1 MMKLAKLLP
10 LLFLIAS
17 LSMVNTSEAQ
27 AQDMKIGFVE
37 PQAVLDR
44 MPEVRAVQQRLQ
56 NFVERK
62 QNELATKERELQSEL
77 EMYQQRAG
85 VISESARETQEQRLG
100 QMQTELQQL
109 QRTAPREIEN
119 RQNELMSP
127 ILNQLRSAIDT
138 VASRKGLDY
147 VLNRTTST
155 GDVIILYMSEQMER
169 ENDIT
174 DAVMEELG
182 I

>member
-1 MMKLAKLLP
+1 MKLAKLLP
-10 LLFLIAS
+10 LLFLIALFS
-17 LSMVNTSEAQ
+17 IVNTSDAQ

-56 NFVERK
+56 NFIERK
-62 QNELATKERELQSEL
+62 QTELSTKERELQSEL

-100 QMQTELQQL
+100 QMQSELQQL
-109 QRTAPREIEN
+109 QRTAQQEVEQ

-127 ILNQLRSAIDT
+127 ILNQLRNAIDA
-138 VASRKGLDY
+138 VATRRGLDY

-155 GDVIILYMSEQMER
+155 GDVIILYVSEEMER

-174 DAVMEELG
+174 EAVLEELD